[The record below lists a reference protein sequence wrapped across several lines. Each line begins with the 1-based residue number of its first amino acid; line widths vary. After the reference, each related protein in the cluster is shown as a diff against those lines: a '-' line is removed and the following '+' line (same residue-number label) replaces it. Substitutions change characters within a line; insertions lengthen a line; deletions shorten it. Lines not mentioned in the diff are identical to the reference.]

1 MSISSPT
8 LDNVDTPRP
17 LTSSWR
23 IAGWICGGVI
33 ACSVVACLVM
43 AAMRSNGLV
52 TVTVT
57 ALDQAAE
64 PRDRVIPLVNKKHEA
79 LPDYEVVVN
88 LNDGQTIRLGAK
100 PNSSAVDG
108 LTWQLSNPV
117 SVAEVASLRLQ
128 DQDALVSDTLA
139 EVQITG
145 DWAVQENYR
154 FDFTLQRSLSVGIQ
168 SFFHTLIGKAIVA
181 GFFVAILLMV
191 LSVWMP

>member
-1 MSISSPT
+1 
-8 LDNVDTPRP
+8 
-17 LTSSWR
+17 
-23 IAGWICGGVI
+23 
-33 ACSVVACLVM
+33 M

-79 LPDYEVVVN
+79 LPDYAVVVN